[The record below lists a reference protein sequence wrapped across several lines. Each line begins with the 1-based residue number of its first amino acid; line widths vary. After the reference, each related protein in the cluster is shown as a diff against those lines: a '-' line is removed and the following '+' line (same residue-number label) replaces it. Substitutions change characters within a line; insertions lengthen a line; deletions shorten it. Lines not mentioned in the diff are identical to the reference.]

1 MSRRIYLS
9 GIAWLVLLASAC
21 QSTARHTY
29 DHQPLPMPLESRD
42 PAADAVA
49 ALAHHDHRLLAY
61 DSDYAPLVPGIPGGE
76 QNCYVE
82 KLGIRIV
89 GGPSGVAPLPV
100 TPADSA
106 AARAEMAQFPKIM
119 TYSVAYN
126 RALIAH
132 LPDDRCANRKQ

>member
-1 MSRRIYLS
+1 L
-9 GIAWLVLLASAC
+9 
-21 QSTARHTY
+21 
-29 DHQPLPMPLESRD
+29 QPLPPGFENRD
-42 PAADAVA
+42 PAADVVA
-49 ALAHHDHRLLAY
+49 ALAAGDRHLLAY
-61 DSDYAPLVPGIPGGE
+61 AAGYAPVIPGLPP
-76 QNCYVE
+76 NNRCYANW
-82 KLGIRIV
+82 LGIRIV
-89 GGPSGVAPLPV
+89 GGHGDVFVSPR